1 MKYDIENRIKDTA
14 LINLVDFENA
24 IDLYEDGEVEKALE
38 LMFGVTILGLG
49 GKFETDDK
57 EIRRLLK
64 NREYTAEKSNKAYC
78 NKVKSEEEK
87 RIEKLQLREIAGM
100 LENGVTQ
107 QVIADTLGVSLK
119 TVEYRIKVMK
129 AEFPNIYSASMK
141 TLKTLKNPKK
151 PQYNDNVNDNVNVND
166 NEKEKEKEKENEK
179 GTTSNCVD
187 TISELKAQSEIVSAA
202 QSEKVYNIKEINNN
216 NKKEIDNEKDFS
228 YLYDEVGCDGYIRKK
243 KKWLDKMCW
252 NFRPMSAQERIEYI
266 ESLDFSH
273 EEAEYIVNNILEI

>member
-151 PQYNDNVNDNVNVND
+151 PQYNDNVNDNVNDND
-166 NEKEKEKEKENEK
+166 NVKEKEKEKEKEKAEKPKNLNDNVNVNDNVNEK
-179 GTTSNCVD
+179 EN
-187 TISELKAQSEIVSAA
+187 
-202 QSEKVYNIKEINNN
+202 EK
-216 NKKEIDNEKDFS
+216 KDFS
-228 YLYDEVGCDGYIRKK
+228 YLYDEVGCDGYVRKE
-243 KKWLDKMCW
+243 KKWLDRMCW
-252 NFRPMSAQERIEYI
+252 NFRTMSAQERIEYI
-266 ESLDFSH
+266 ETLDFSH
-273 EEAEYIVNNILEI
+273 EEAEHIVNNILEI

>member
-49 GKFETDDK
+49 GEFETDDK

-78 NKVKSEEEK
+78 NKVKTEEEK

-100 LENGVTQ
+100 LENGVPQ
-107 QVIADTLGVSLK
+107 QIIADTLGVSLK
-119 TVEYRIKVMK
+119 TVEYRIRVMK
-129 AEFPNIYSASMK
+129 AEFPNIYSTSTK

-151 PQYNDNVNDNVNVND
+151 PQYNDNVNDNVNEKV
-166 NEKEKEKEKENEK
+166 KEKDNENEK
-179 GTTSNCVD
+179 VN
-187 TISELKAQSEIVSAA
+187 EN
-202 QSEKVYNIKEINNN
+202 EK
-216 NKKEIDNEKDFS
+216 KDFS
-228 YLYDEVGCDGYIRKK
+228 YLYDEVGCDGYIRKE
-243 KKWLDKMCW
+243 KKWIDRICW
-252 NFRPMSAQERIEYI
+252 NFRTMSAQERIEYI
-266 ESLDFSH
+266 EKLNFTH

>member
-151 PQYNDNVNDNVNVND
+151 PQYNVNVNVNVNDNDNVKEKEKEKTEKPKNLNDNVNVNVND
-166 NEKEKEKEKENEK
+166 NEKENEK
-179 GTTSNCVD
+179 
-187 TISELKAQSEIVSAA
+187 
-202 QSEKVYNIKEINNN
+202 
-216 NKKEIDNEKDFS
+216 KDFS
-228 YLYDEVGCDGYIRKK
+228 YLYDEVGCDGYVRKE
-243 KKWLDKMCW
+243 KKWLDRMCW
-252 NFRPMSAQERIEYI
+252 NFRAMSAQERIEYL
-266 ESLDFSH
+266 ETLDFSH
-273 EEAEYIVNNILEI
+273 EEAEHIVNNILEI

>member
-24 IDLYEDGEVEKALE
+24 IDLYEDGEVEKAIE

-78 NKVKSEEEK
+78 NKVKTEEEK

-100 LENGVTQ
+100 LENGVPQ
-107 QVIADTLGVSLK
+107 QVIADTLGVSLR
-119 TVEYRIKVMK
+119 TVEYRIGVMK
-129 AEFPNIYSASMK
+129 AEFPSIYSISTK
-141 TLKTLKNPKK
+141 TAKNRKQ
-151 PQYNDNVNDNVNVND
+151 PQYNDNDNDNDNVNDNVKVKVKV
-166 NEKEKEKEKENEK
+166 NEKEKEKEKDNENEK
-179 GTTSNCVD
+179 
-187 TISELKAQSEIVSAA
+187 
-202 QSEKVYNIKEINNN
+202 
-216 NKKEIDNEKDFS
+216 KDFS
-228 YLYDEVGCDGYIRKK
+228 YLYDEVGCDGYIRKE
-243 KKWLDKMCW
+243 KKWIEKICW
-252 NFRPMSAQERIEYI
+252 NFRTMSAQERIEYI
-266 ESLDFSH
+266 EKFDFTH

>member
-107 QVIADTLGVSLK
+107 QVIADTLGVSLR
-119 TVEYRIKVMK
+119 TVEYRIGVMK
-129 AEFPNIYSASMK
+129 AEFPSLYSIPTK
-141 TLKTLKNPKK
+141 TAKNRKQQ
-151 PQYNDNVNDNVNVND
+151 QYNDNDNVNDNVNVKD
-166 NEKEKEKEKENEK
+166 NEKEKENEK
-179 GTTSNCVD
+179 STISNCVG
-187 TISELKAQSEIVSAA
+187 TISELKAQPEIVSAA
-202 QSEKVYNIKEINNN
+202 QSEKVYNIKETNNN

-228 YLYDEVGCDGYIRKK
+228 YLYDEVGCDGYIRKE
-243 KKWLDKMCW
+243 KKWIDRMCL
-252 NFRPMSAQERIEYI
+252 NFHTMSAQERIEYI

>member
-87 RIEKLQLREIAGM
+87 RIEKLQLKEIAEM
-100 LENGVTQ
+100 LSNGVTQ

-151 PQYNDNVNDNVNVND
+151 PQYNDNVNDNVND
-166 NEKEKEKEKENEK
+166 NEKEKDNEKENE
-179 GTTSNCVD
+179 
-187 TISELKAQSEIVSAA
+187 
-202 QSEKVYNIKEINNN
+202 
-216 NKKEIDNEKDFS
+216 EKDFS
-228 YLYDEVGCDGYIRKK
+228 YLYDEVGCDGYVRKK
-243 KKWLDKMCW
+243 KKWLDAMCW
-252 NFRPMSAQERIEYI
+252 NFRAISAQERIEYI
-266 ESLDFSH
+266 ETLDFSH

>member
-38 LMFGVTILGLG
+38 LMFGVTTLGLG

-87 RIEKLQLREIAGM
+87 RIEKLQLKEIADM
-100 LENGVTQ
+100 LSNGVTQ
-107 QVIADTLGVSLK
+107 QVIADTLGVSLR
-119 TVEYRIKVMK
+119 TVEYRIGVMK
-129 AEFPNIYSASMK
+129 AEFPSLYNVSTK
-141 TLKTLKNPKK
+141 TTKNRKQ

-166 NEKEKEKEKENEK
+166 NDNVKEKEKEKEKEKAKKPKNLNDNVNVNVNDNVNEK
-179 GTTSNCVD
+179 EN
-187 TISELKAQSEIVSAA
+187 
-202 QSEKVYNIKEINNN
+202 EK
-216 NKKEIDNEKDFS
+216 KDFS
-228 YLYDEVGCDGYIRKK
+228 YLYDEVGCDGYVRKE
-243 KKWLDKMCW
+243 KKWIDRMCW
-252 NFRPMSAQERIEYI
+252 NFRAMSAQERIEYI
-266 ESLDFSH
+266 ETLDFSH

>member
-87 RIEKLQLREIAGM
+87 RIEKLQLKEIADM
-100 LENGVTQ
+100 LSNGVTQ

-166 NEKEKEKEKENEK
+166 NEKEKEK
-179 GTTSNCVD
+179 
-187 TISELKAQSEIVSAA
+187 
-202 QSEKVYNIKEINNN
+202 
-216 NKKEIDNEKDFS
+216 KKEKKKEKQKNPKNLNDNVNVNDNEKDFS
-228 YLYDEVGCDGYIRKK
+228 YLYDEVGCDGYVRKE
-243 KKWLDKMCW
+243 KKWLDRMCL
-252 NFRPMSAQERIEYI
+252 NFRTMSAQERIEYI

>member
-87 RIEKLQLREIAGM
+87 RIEKLQLKEIAGM

-107 QVIADTLGVSLK
+107 QVIADTLGVSLR
-119 TVEYRIKVMK
+119 TVEYRIGVMK
-129 AEFPNIYSASMK
+129 AEFPSLYNVSTK
-141 TLKTLKNPKK
+141 TTKNRKQ
-151 PQYNDNVNDNVNVND
+151 PQYNDNVNDNDNDND
-166 NEKEKEKEKENEK
+166 NEKEKEKENEKEKEKEKTEKPKNLNVNVNDNVNEKENEK
-179 GTTSNCVD
+179 
-187 TISELKAQSEIVSAA
+187 
-202 QSEKVYNIKEINNN
+202 
-216 NKKEIDNEKDFS
+216 KDFS
-228 YLYDEVGCDGYIRKK
+228 YLYDEVGCDGYIRKE
-243 KKWLDKMCW
+243 KKWLDRMCL
-252 NFRPMSAQERIEYI
+252 NFRTMSAQERIEYI

>member
-119 TVEYRIKVMK
+119 TIEYRIKVMK

-151 PQYNDNVNDNVNVND
+151 PQYNDNVNDNVNDNDNVKEKEKEKQKNPKNLNDNVNDNVND
-166 NEKEKEKEKENEK
+166 NEKENEK
-179 GTTSNCVD
+179 
-187 TISELKAQSEIVSAA
+187 
-202 QSEKVYNIKEINNN
+202 
-216 NKKEIDNEKDFS
+216 KDFS
-228 YLYDEVGCDGYIRKK
+228 YLCDEVGCDGYIRKE
-243 KKWLDKMCW
+243 KKWIDRMCW
-252 NFRPMSAQERIEYI
+252 NFRAMSAQERIEYI
-266 ESLDFSH
+266 ETLDFSH

>member
-87 RIEKLQLREIAGM
+87 RIEKLQLKEIADM
-100 LENGVTQ
+100 LSNGVTQ

-151 PQYNDNVNDNVNVND
+151 PQCNDNVNDNVNVND
-166 NEKEKEKEKENEK
+166 NEKEKEKEK
-179 GTTSNCVD
+179 GTISNCAD

-202 QSEKVYNIKEINNN
+202 QSEKVYNIKATNNN

-228 YLYDEVGCDGYIRKK
+228 YLYDEVGCDGYIRKE
-243 KKWLDKMCW
+243 KKWIDRMCW
-252 NFRPMSAQERIEYI
+252 NFRAMSAQERIEYI
-266 ESLDFSH
+266 ETLDFSH
-273 EEAEYIVNNILEI
+273 EEAEYIVNNVLEF

>member
-107 QVIADTLGVSLK
+107 QVIADTLGVSLR
-119 TVEYRIKVMK
+119 TVEYRIGVMK
-129 AEFPNIYSASMK
+129 AEFPSLYSIPTK
-141 TLKTLKNPKK
+141 TAKNRKQ

-166 NEKEKEKEKENEK
+166 NEKEKEKAEKPKNLNDNVNDNVNDNEKENEK
-179 GTTSNCVD
+179 
-187 TISELKAQSEIVSAA
+187 
-202 QSEKVYNIKEINNN
+202 
-216 NKKEIDNEKDFS
+216 KDFS
-228 YLYDEVGCDGYIRKK
+228 YLCDEVGCDGYIRKE
-243 KKWLDKMCW
+243 KKWIDRMCW
-252 NFRPMSAQERIEYI
+252 NFRAMSSQERIEYI
-266 ESLDFSH
+266 ETLDFSH

>member
-107 QVIADTLGVSLK
+107 QIIADTLGVSLR
-119 TVEYRIKVMK
+119 TVEYRIGVMK
-129 AEFPNIYSASMK
+129 AEFPSLYSVSTK
-141 TLKTLKNPKK
+141 TTKNRKQ
-151 PQYNDNVNDNVNVND
+151 PQYNDNVNDNVNDND
-166 NEKEKEKEKENEK
+166 NVKEKEKEKEKIPAVYAE
-179 GTTSNCVD
+179 G

-228 YLYDEVGCDGYIRKK
+228 YLYDEVGCDGYVRKK
-243 KKWLDKMCW
+243 KKWLDAMCW
-252 NFRPMSAQERIEYI
+252 NFRAMSAQERIEYI

>member
-1 MKYDIENRIKDTA
+1 MKYDIESRIKDTA

-78 NKVKSEEEK
+78 NKVKTEEEK
-87 RIEKLQLREIAGM
+87 RIEKLQLKEIADM
-100 LENGVTQ
+100 LSNGVTQ

-129 AEFPNIYSASMK
+129 TEFPNIYSTSTK

-166 NEKEKEKEKENEK
+166 KEKENEKEKEKEKEK
-179 GTTSNCVD
+179 
-187 TISELKAQSEIVSAA
+187 
-202 QSEKVYNIKEINNN
+202 
-216 NKKEIDNEKDFS
+216 KDFS
-228 YLYDEVGCDGYIRKK
+228 YLYDEVGCDGYIRKE
-243 KKWLDKMCW
+243 KKWLDAICW
-252 NFRPMSAQERIEYI
+252 NFRAMSAQERIEYI
-266 ESLDFSH
+266 ETLDFSH
-273 EEAEYIVNNILEI
+273 EEAEYIVNKILEI

>member
-1 MKYDIENRIKDTA
+1 MKYDIGNRIKDTA

-78 NKVKSEEEK
+78 NKVKTEEEK

-100 LENGVTQ
+100 LENGVPQ
-107 QVIADTLGVSLK
+107 QVIADTLGVSLR
-119 TVEYRIKVMK
+119 TVEYRIGVMK
-129 AEFPNIYSASMK
+129 AEFPSIYSISTK
-141 TLKTLKNPKK
+141 TAKNRKQ
-151 PQYNDNVNDNVNVND
+151 PQYNDNVNDNVNVKENEKEKD
-166 NEKEKEKEKENEK
+166 NEKEKEKEN
-179 GTTSNCVD
+179 
-187 TISELKAQSEIVSAA
+187 
-202 QSEKVYNIKEINNN
+202 
-216 NKKEIDNEKDFS
+216 DFS
-228 YLYDEVGCDGYIRKK
+228 YLYEEVGCDGYIRKE
-243 KKWLDKMCW
+243 KKWIDKICW
-252 NFRPMSAQERIEYI
+252 NFRTMSAQERIEYI
-266 ESLDFSH
+266 EKLDFTH

>member
-49 GKFETDDK
+49 GKFETDNK

-78 NKVKSEEEK
+78 NKVKTEEEK
-87 RIEKLQLREIAGM
+87 RIEKLQLREIAEM
-100 LENGVTQ
+100 LANGVTQ

-119 TVEYRIKVMK
+119 AVEYRIRVMK
-129 AEFPNIYSASMK
+129 TEFPNIYSTSTK

-166 NEKEKEKEKENEK
+166 KEKEKEKDNEKEKEK
-179 GTTSNCVD
+179 G
-187 TISELKAQSEIVSAA
+187 
-202 QSEKVYNIKEINNN
+202 
-216 NKKEIDNEKDFS
+216 KDFS
-228 YLYDEVGCDGYIRKK
+228 YLYEEVGCDGYICKE
-243 KKWLDKMCW
+243 KKWLEKICW
-252 NFRPMSAQERIEYI
+252 NFRTMSAQERIEYI
-266 ESLDFSH
+266 EKLDFTH

>member
-107 QVIADTLGVSLK
+107 QIIADTLGVSLR
-119 TVEYRIKVMK
+119 TVEYRIGVMK
-129 AEFPNIYSASMK
+129 AEFPSLYSVSTK
-141 TLKTLKNPKK
+141 TTKNRKQ
-151 PQYNDNVNDNVNVND
+151 PQYNDNVNDNVNDND
-166 NEKEKEKEKENEK
+166 NVKEKEKEKEKIPAVYAE
-179 GTTSNCVD
+179 G

-228 YLYDEVGCDGYIRKK
+228 YLYDEVGCDGYVRKK
-243 KKWLDKMCW
+243 KKWLDAMCW
-252 NFRPMSAQERIEYI
+252 NFRAMSAQERIEYI

-273 EEAEYIVNNILEI
+273 EEAEHIVNNILEI

>member
-38 LMFGVTILGLG
+38 LMFGVTTLGLG

-87 RIEKLQLREIAGM
+87 RIEKLQLKEIADM
-100 LENGVTQ
+100 LSNGVTQ
-107 QVIADTLGVSLK
+107 QVIADTLGVSLR
-119 TVEYRIKVMK
+119 TVEYRIGVMK
-129 AEFPNIYSASMK
+129 AEFPSLYNVSTK
-141 TLKTLKNPKK
+141 TTKNRKQ
-151 PQYNDNVNDNVNVND
+151 PQYNDNVNDNVNDND
-166 NEKEKEKEKENEK
+166 NVKEKEKEKEKEKAEKPKNLNDNVNVNVNDNVNEK
-179 GTTSNCVD
+179 EN
-187 TISELKAQSEIVSAA
+187 
-202 QSEKVYNIKEINNN
+202 EK
-216 NKKEIDNEKDFS
+216 KDFS

-243 KKWLDKMCW
+243 KKWLDAMCW
-252 NFRPMSAQERIEYI
+252 NFRAMSAQERIEYI

>member
-151 PQYNDNVNDNVNVND
+151 PQYNDNVNDNVNDND
-166 NEKEKEKEKENEK
+166 NEKEKEKKKEKKEKQKNPKNLNDNVNDNENEK
-179 GTTSNCVD
+179 
-187 TISELKAQSEIVSAA
+187 
-202 QSEKVYNIKEINNN
+202 
-216 NKKEIDNEKDFS
+216 KDFS
-228 YLYDEVGCDGYIRKK
+228 YLYDEVGCDGYIRKE
-243 KKWLDKMCW
+243 KKWLDRMCL
-252 NFRPMSAQERIEYI
+252 NFRTMSAQERIEYI

-273 EEAEYIVNNILEI
+273 EEAEHIVNNILEI

>member
-1 MKYDIENRIKDTA
+1 MKYDIGNRIKDTA

-78 NKVKSEEEK
+78 NKVKTEEEK

-100 LENGVTQ
+100 LENGVPQ
-107 QVIADTLGVSLK
+107 QVIADTLGVSLR
-119 TVEYRIKVMK
+119 TVEYRIGVMK
-129 AEFPNIYSASMK
+129 AEFPSVYSISTK
-141 TLKTLKNPKK
+141 TAKNRKQ
-151 PQYNDNVNDNVNVND
+151 PQYNDNDNVNDNVKENEKEKD
-166 NEKEKEKEKENEK
+166 NEKEKEKEK
-179 GTTSNCVD
+179 
-187 TISELKAQSEIVSAA
+187 
-202 QSEKVYNIKEINNN
+202 
-216 NKKEIDNEKDFS
+216 DNEKDLS
-228 YLYDEVGCDGYIRKK
+228 YLYNEVACDGYIRKE
-243 KKWLDKMCW
+243 KKWIDKICW
-252 NFRPMSAQERIEYI
+252 NFRTMSAQERIEYI
-266 ESLDFSH
+266 EKLDFTH

>member
-38 LMFGVTILGLG
+38 LMFGVTTLGLG

-87 RIEKLQLREIAGM
+87 RIEKLQLKEIADM
-100 LENGVTQ
+100 LSNGVTQ

-166 NEKEKEKEKENEK
+166 NEKEKEKAEKPKNLNDNVNVNVNDNVNDNVNEKENEK
-179 GTTSNCVD
+179 
-187 TISELKAQSEIVSAA
+187 
-202 QSEKVYNIKEINNN
+202 
-216 NKKEIDNEKDFS
+216 KDFS
-228 YLYDEVGCDGYIRKK
+228 YLYDEVGCDGYILKK
-243 KKWLDKMCW
+243 K
-252 NFRPMSAQERIEYI
+252 
-266 ESLDFSH
+266 
-273 EEAEYIVNNILEI
+273 